1 MPGKKALA
9 SLVAVGLIALAVAAP
24 ASARVPQ
31 GKGLVDLGTFQC
43 EGSLGTISVYG
54 PAGGPRG
61 FTTSGLH
68 VIVRS
73 LSGSFGGETFS
84 KTFGKK
90 AGLGPF
96 VTCTQGSLTGDFITV
111 SGALL
116 PPPRS

>member
-1 MPGKKALA
+1 MPRKKALA
-9 SLVAVGLIALAVAAP
+9 SLIAIWAVALAVAAP
-24 ASARVPQ
+24 ANARVPGGQ
-31 GKGLVDLGTFQC
+31 GLEDLGTFEC
-43 EGSLGTISVYG
+43 EGGLEISVYG

-90 AGLGPF
+90 KGLGPF
-96 VTCTQGSLTGDFITV
+96 ITCTQSSNGDFITV
-111 SGALL
+111 SATVL
-116 PPPRS
+116 PPGS